1 MEGVKCD
8 DCFMHILED
17 PFVILLEEVN
27 NPGPSNFFRIGL
39 IDKILNESSTK
50 GFLNKQVQKKRTVD
64 RMLSWLHWDYDFT

>member
-1 MEGVKCD
+1 MKGVESD

-17 PFVILLEEVN
+17 PFVILLERMN
-27 NPGPSNFFRIGL
+27 NPCPSIFFRIGL
-39 IDKILNESSTK
+39 IDKILNELSTE